1 MTQSEINKRVKIRA
15 LLRDI
20 RHKIL
25 EEGTSEA
32 DILVERVCKLLDNAD
47 GYALRLYY
55 NNFRLNLISP
65 VAMRE
70 YLTALIYLQKQ
81 EDK

>member
-20 RHKIL
+20 RHNIL
-25 EEGTSEA
+25 GEGASKA

-55 NNFRLNLISP
+55 NNFRLNLISSD
-65 VAMRE
+65 AMRE